1 MARYYPILQQG
12 GEAAAG
18 PRAECQAELA
28 FGVGACHALL
38 PLGALCPRGEPHF
51 SLHHLGP

>member
-1 MARYYPILQQG
+1 M
-12 GEAAAG
+12 
-18 PRAECQAELA
+18 
-28 FGVGACHALL
+28 GVGACHALL